1 MQPNTV
7 FFLRL
12 FIVDL
17 IIKYYIVNK
26 YFFTCTIISL
36 DLIIDCSIMQ
46 AYTDTVCVGY
56 FGTNNS

>member
-1 MQPNTV
+1 M
-7 FFLRL
+7 
-12 FIVDL
+12 VDL

-36 DLIIDCSIMQ
+36 DLIIDYSIMQ